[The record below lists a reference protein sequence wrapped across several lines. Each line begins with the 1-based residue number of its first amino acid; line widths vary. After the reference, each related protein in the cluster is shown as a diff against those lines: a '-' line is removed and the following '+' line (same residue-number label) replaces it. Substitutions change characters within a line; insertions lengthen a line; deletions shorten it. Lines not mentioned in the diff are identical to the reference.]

1 MITFN
6 PQPGAARHAAATAI
20 RQATVGVLTQKY
32 RGHSV
37 ACSQW
42 YIIVAPFNYCAL
54 MALNDAVAAVQ
65 FSPKWKKK
73 GIRTAC
79 KECQRLADR
88 YENKVIRATSDS
100 NMGSDIGRSD
110 FVMDYLDSFQDEWQH
125 DLFILRMCISNFL
138 LKVRYTRDVELASY
152 VFTAYNVL
160 IQSVRFFVFTAYNV
174 LIQSVRFFDMFIDG
188 IKKRYGVDIRAEFYD
203 GRLQPIVD
211 ALKVVAQSLDTPE
224 AEELHTDK
232 NTHDALQA
240 LANRISSQAVAEKAA
255 GEALKINPDVMQWA
269 KDNEG
274 IIERDVEK
282 QEKKFRK
289 LAGLE

>member
-73 GIRTAC
+73 GIRAAC

-125 DLFILRMCISNFL
+125 DLVTLRMCISNFL

-160 IQSVRFFVFTAYNV
+160 IQSVRFF
-174 LIQSVRFFDMFIDG
+174 DMYIDG

-211 ALKVVAQSLDTPE
+211 AFKVVAQSLDSPE
-224 AEELHTDK
+224 AEELHSDK
-232 NTHDALQA
+232 QTRDAMQA

-274 IIERDVEK
+274 VIERDVEK

>member
-73 GIRTAC
+73 GIRAAC

-125 DLFILRMCISNFL
+125 DLVILRMCISNFL
-138 LKVRYTRDVELASY
+138 LKVHYTRDVELASY

-160 IQSVRFFVFTAYNV
+160 IQSVRFF
-174 LIQSVRFFDMFIDG
+174 DMYIDG

-211 ALKVVAQSLDTPE
+211 AFKVVAQSLDTPE

-240 LANRISSQAVAEKAA
+240 LANRISSQALAEKAA

-274 IIERDVEK
+274 VIERDVEEH
-282 QEKKFRK
+282 EKKFRK
-289 LAGLE
+289 AAGLE

>member
-73 GIRTAC
+73 GIRAAC

-125 DLFILRMCISNFL
+125 DLVILRMCISNFL
-138 LKVRYTRDVELASY
+138 LKVRYTRDV
-152 VFTAYNVL
+152 
-160 IQSVRFFVFTAYNV
+160 
-174 LIQSVRFFDMFIDG
+174 
-188 IKKRYGVDIRAEFYD
+188 DIRAEFYD

-211 ALKVVAQSLDTPE
+211 AFKVVAQSLDSPE
-224 AEELHTDK
+224 AEELHSDK
-232 NTHDALQA
+232 QTRDAMQA
-240 LANRISSQAVAEKAA
+240 LANRLSSQAVAEKAA

-274 IIERDVEK
+274 VIERDVEK
-282 QEKKFRK
+282 QEKKFRI

>member
-73 GIRTAC
+73 GIRAAC

-100 NMGSDIGRSD
+100 NMGSDIDRSD
-110 FVMDYLDSFQDEWQH
+110 FVMD
-125 DLFILRMCISNFL
+125 DLVTLRMCISNFL

-160 IQSVRFFVFTAYNV
+160 V
-174 LIQSVRFFDMFIDG
+174 QSVRFFDMYIDG
-188 IKKRYGVDIRAEFYD
+188 MKKQFDVNIRAEFYD

-211 ALKVVAQSLDTPE
+211 AFKVVAQSLDSPE
-224 AEELHTDK
+224 AEELHSDK
-232 NTHDALQA
+232 QTRVAMQA

-255 GEALKINPDVMQWA
+255 GEA
-269 KDNEG
+269 
-274 IIERDVEK
+274 
-282 QEKKFRK
+282 
-289 LAGLE
+289 